1 MLSTS
6 TATQIREPQ
15 RTQSFRPERP
25 EAGQWR
31 GWARTLGVV
40 AVVGVLVALGI
51 ANVVMRAKWHEVED
65 GVLWGARSQGVT
77 AVDVIPLSAGDA
89 AGVKPG
95 DILLAVNGSPVEN
108 PGDAFE
114 FQHRGLAGALLSY
127 TVLRS
132 GSREVIEVAL

>member
-15 RTQSFRPERP
+15 RSPSFRPERS
-25 EAGQWR
+25 EAARGVDGQDR
-31 GWARTLGVV
+31 SSSSRLS
-40 AVVGVLVALGI
+40 GVLVALGI

-77 AVDVIPLSAGDA
+77 AVDVAPLSAGDA

-108 PGDAFE
+108 PADVIRIPAPRPGRHASLL
-114 FQHRGLAGALLSY
+114 HRCCEAALG
-127 TVLRS
+127 R
-132 GSREVIEVAL
+132 